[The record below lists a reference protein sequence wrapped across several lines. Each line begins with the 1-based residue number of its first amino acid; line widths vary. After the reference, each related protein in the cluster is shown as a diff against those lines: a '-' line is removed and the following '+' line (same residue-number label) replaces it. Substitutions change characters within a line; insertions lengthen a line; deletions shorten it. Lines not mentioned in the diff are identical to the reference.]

1 MVLDATTMRLV
12 EVVRDNV
19 MLLQCNLKILTVL
32 DATAMQRCY
41 VMVVDDAAMQLEATA
56 MQL

>member
-12 EVVRDNV
+12 EVVRGNV